1 MDLIRPDLN
10 DQLLRRQ
17 IQDKIEL
24 VFETG
29 DLRMMKEVAELMAES
44 YIQARVSAKY
54 LGRESARNLGTAMT
68 SFSHTSEPPQLDG
81 A

>member
-1 MDLIRPDLN
+1 MDIKPDLH

-17 IQDKIEL
+17 LQDKIDRAYEQR
-24 VFETG
+24 
-29 DLRMMKEVAELMAES
+29 DLRLMKEVAELLAES
-44 YIQARVSAKY
+44 YMQARVSAKY
-54 LGRESARNLGTAMT
+54 LGREAARNLGTAMT